1 MSSLFNLPTSDS
13 VPDPSAATD
22 RITLEEVT
30 PRSSSLT
37 GAITIEFTSSP
48 SRWFSPSDSYCMI
61 TASLNTAAT
70 VTAEAVDGSG
80 NVTTAFVGT
89 WRAPVSDDYVMF
101 ARNAGAAFF
110 SSITLSVNGVLMGTL
125 SSPSQLGG
133 VITTTE
139 LTKDYCETAGSA
151 ELLQTDEAGRR
162 DCFDILDASGSAR
175 SKFDIM
181 YRPPFGW
188 LKTMKAY
195 PGARITMQFTV
206 DPSYSTRV
214 ITAITG
220 ESAIVRN
227 SSLAA
232 PITNR
237 DVRVEL
243 NGIKYYAARMTPLN
257 SPPIPSSVVLPM
269 YEIATSAQQLP
280 SGLTAGTL
288 NSLTFA
294 VPSST
299 FKIGVACQLVSAGN
313 SPLTPQREVT
323 QFRFPYVRHLQ
334 VTYAGYVAGSGAYVN
349 ATEVGSV
356 QTITFTPSA
365 TDGSITLNGAVQ
377 SSHWTGNLSS
387 AGLSGTLTGAQS
399 LTVNGTESIGS
410 YTLSSYTVPLG
421 TRSVTLTAVWG
432 QGPMPTDSTGGN
444 VASLRCPTNYSR
456 TTVKNIEGVHP
467 IRVGTSANG
476 FTDHGLVSHGANN
489 IYMAQSYDESGTGA
503 IRHRFALPSGMLDGR
518 SLRIWNYNSNSEQY
532 QNPDTYYWSS
542 STVTVN
548 SVDYTL
554 MTKTGPTVGAS
565 QYLFVF
571 T

>member
-61 TASLNTAAT
+61 TASLNTAET
-70 VTAEAVDGSG
+70 TTAQTLNADGS
-80 NVTTAFVGT
+80 VATAFAGT
-89 WRAPVSDDYVMF
+89 WRAPVTDDYVMF

-125 SSPSQLGG
+125 SSPAQLGG

-139 LTKDYCETAGSA
+139 LTKDYCETVGSA
-151 ELLQTDEAGRR
+151 ELLQTDEESRR
-162 DCFDILDASGSAR
+162 DCFDILDATGSAR

-188 LKTMKAY
+188 LKTMRAY
-195 PGARITMQFTV
+195 PGARITMQFNV
-206 DPSYSTRV
+206 DPSYMTRV
-214 ITAITG
+214 ITAITN
-220 ESAIVRN
+220 ESAIVRS

-232 PITNR
+232 PVTNR

-243 NGIKYYAARMTPLN
+243 NGIKYYAAMMTPLN

-280 SGLTAGTL
+280 LGLTAGTL
-288 NSLTFA
+288 NSLTFT

-299 FKIGVACQLVSAGN
+299 FKIGVACQLVSAGT
-313 SPLTPQREVT
+313 SPLTPHREVT

-349 ATEVGSV
+349 ATAEPERPYMDFTMATLANQQGRPAVLTQEEWALGSV
-356 QTITFTPSA
+356 YLFRFAKPANDVS
-365 TDGSITLNGAVQ
+365 
-377 SSHWTGNLSS
+377 SS
-387 AGLSGTLTGAQS
+387 ANVRISFDINLTEA
-399 LTVNGTESIGS
+399 VNV
-410 YTLSSYTVPLG
+410 YLFAYH
-421 TRSVTLTAVWG
+421 
-432 QGPMPTDSTGGN
+432 Q
-444 VASLRCPTNYSR
+444 
-456 TTVKNIEGVHP
+456 TTC
-467 IRVGTSANG
+467 A
-476 FTDHGLVSHGANN
+476 
-489 IYMAQSYDESGTGA
+489 MSYDA
-503 IRHRFALPSGMLDGR
+503 SGMCTG
-518 SLRIWNYNSNSEQY
+518 SEY
-532 QNPDTYYWSS
+532 AY
-542 STVTVN
+542 
-548 SVDYTL
+548 
-554 MTKTGPTVGAS
+554 AS
-565 QYLFVF
+565 
-571 T
+571 